1 MTEHDCPPGPPGLKD
16 PTGPEFFR
24 NHIAEAV
31 LARISTTPERRHEA
45 LRELF
50 RVTRPDLDDDA
61 ARTLAENIPPLVPEL
76 HEKWASMFAAR
87 LVETVPGN
95 QVALLCDGAPE
106 NGAALT
112 LAYLMFLESERMEK
126 QIAEDLE
133 AYRREH
139 PELAGKGR
147 ELTDTVLARHE
158 AARRDK
164 AARYAARKT
173 PRQ

>member
-1 MTEHDCPPGPPGLKD
+1 MSAHAKKPD
-16 PTGPEFFR
+16 PASPESFR
-24 NHIAEAV
+24 NRIRAAV

-50 RVTRPDLDDDA
+50 HVTRPDMDDDA
-61 ARTLAENIPPLVPEL
+61 ARALAESIPPLVPEL
-76 HEKWASMFAAR
+76 HEKWAAMFAAR
-87 LVETVPGN
+87 LVETVPEN
-95 QVALLCDGAPE
+95 QVALLCDGSPE

-126 QIAEDLE
+126 QTAEDLD

-139 PELAGKGR
+139 PELTEKGR
-147 ELTDTVLARHE
+147 ELADEVFARRE
-158 AARRDK
+158 AARLDK
-164 AARYAARKT
+164 AARYAAGKT

>member
-1 MTEHDCPPGPPGLKD
+1 MSEHAAKPGPANPD
-16 PTGPEFFR
+16 FFR
-24 NHIAEAV
+24 NHIQAAV
-31 LARISTTPERRHEA
+31 LARISTTPQRRHEA

-50 RVTRPDLDDDA
+50 RVTRPDLGDDA
-61 ARTLAENIPPLVPEL
+61 AMALAENIPPLVPEL
-76 HEKWASMFAAR
+76 HEKWAAMFAAR

-126 QIAEDLE
+126 QTAEDLE

-139 PELAGKGR
+139 PELTEKGR
-147 ELTDTVLARHE
+147 ELTDEVLARRN
-158 AARRDK
+158 AARQDK
-164 AARYAARKT
+164 AARYAAGKT

>member
-1 MTEHDCPPGPPGLKD
+1 MPENASPPCPAS
-16 PTGPEFFR
+16 PESFR
-24 NHIAEAV
+24 DRIQAAV

-76 HEKWASMFAAR
+76 HEKWAAMFAAR

-126 QIAEDLE
+126 QTAEDME

-139 PELAGKGR
+139 PELAKKGR
-147 ELTDTVLARHE
+147 ELTDEVFVRRE
-158 AARRDK
+158 AALRDK
-164 AARYAARKT
+164 AARYAAGKT